1 MDCKTHM
8 FINQLDT
15 LELKKDRIT
24 LIDMNPVEV
33 KYYPFM
39 ISLNKCTES
48 SVLPPKIWVSA
59 ETKHVNFKT
68 FDMIANKGGSK
79 AMTDHISYDCKCSTA
94 CNSNQKWNNKA
105 CQYESKNHFKS
116 KKITVEILAHV
127 YVRIGSIK
135 KVLLILQ
142 WLSVMQL

>member
-33 KYYPFM
+33 KYYPFI

-48 SVLPPKIWVSA
+48 SVLPPKI
-59 ETKHVNFKT
+59 
-68 FDMIANKGGSK
+68 
-79 AMTDHISYDCKCSTA
+79 
-94 CNSNQKWNNKA
+94 
-105 CQYESKNHFKS
+105 
-116 KKITVEILAHV
+116 
-127 YVRIGSIK
+127 
-135 KVLLILQ
+135 
-142 WLSVMQL
+142 